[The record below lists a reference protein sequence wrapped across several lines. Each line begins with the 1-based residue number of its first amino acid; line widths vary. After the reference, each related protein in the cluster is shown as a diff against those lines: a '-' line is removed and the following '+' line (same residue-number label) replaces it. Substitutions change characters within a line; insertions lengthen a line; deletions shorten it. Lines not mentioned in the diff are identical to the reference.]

1 METNSTLQF
10 AEGRLLRVLITCVT
24 LVLLTGCDRSI
35 DQPDCG
41 STIQPQDYGRFIVDG
56 SDGLARHIS
65 GTVWYRCAAGQSF
78 RGKKCLGESL
88 ALTRSEADAYVREF
102 SEKSGEIWRLPTR
115 DEFEQITENSCDNPA
130 ANPNVFPGLAVVNYW
145 TADSSWHG
153 DRFGCSIY
161 MYKGSTYCRQASQIE
176 QPILM
181 VKD

>member
-10 AEGRLLRVLITCVT
+10 AEGRLLRVLITCLT
-24 LVLLTGCDRSI
+24 LVLLTGCDRNI

-102 SEKSGEIWRLPTR
+102 SEKSGETWRLPTK
-115 DEFEQITENSCDNPA
+115 DEFEQITESSCDNPA
-130 ANPNVFPGLAVVNYW
+130 ANPNVFQVW
-145 TADSSWHG
+145 QS
-153 DRFGCSIY
+153 
-161 MYKGSTYCRQASQIE
+161 
-176 QPILM
+176 
-181 VKD
+181 

>member
-10 AEGRLLRVLITCVT
+10 AEGRFLRVLITCLT
-24 LVLLTGCDRSI
+24 LVLFTGCDRNI

-88 ALTRSEADAYVREF
+88 ALTRSEADAYVGEF
-102 SEKSGEIWRLPTR
+102 SEKSGEAWRLPPQTSLNKSPKVR
-115 DEFEQITENSCDNPA
+115 VTTGRKSQRL
-130 ANPNVFPGLAVVNYW
+130 PGLAVVNYW

-176 QPILM
+176 QPILL